1 MQRQW
6 RNECKAASLYGELV
20 DATTRN
26 CRFSYH
32 SQRVRIGRL
41 ATTSSSLGA
50 LVIIDDRSS
59 QDGVGPVD
67 SAAGRE

>member
-1 MQRQW
+1 MAGSWMRRYDDNSQL
-6 RNECKAASLYGELV
+6 SLFVSLTEGQN
-20 DATTRN
+20 R
-26 CRFSYH
+26 S
-32 SQRVRIGRL
+32 L